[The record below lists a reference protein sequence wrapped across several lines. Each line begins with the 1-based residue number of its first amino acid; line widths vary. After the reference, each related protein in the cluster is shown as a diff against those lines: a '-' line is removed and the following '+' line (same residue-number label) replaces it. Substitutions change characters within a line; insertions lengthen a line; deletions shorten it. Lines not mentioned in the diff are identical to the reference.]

1 MTKCRRVSLRL
12 CRHLRAGSLISA
24 VAVSTF
30 AVLSAS
36 TVLACGYHKPQ
47 VVARGLLNLTYPK
60 ALYVRTA
67 LWQAEDAGVLPPREP
82 RRMHDILVYHR
93 MVSQLAALNARVSMA
108 AGGDSA
114 KVSFVAVLIDT
125 MLWVRFAPV
134 ADGYAMRTHADG
146 PGGSDVVVVTHSKV
160 MAALASGRLNAGQA
174 ERYGLLRLYGSQNAQ
189 QAARDIL
196 LVATAHRSAQK
207 R

>member
-1 MTKCRRVSLRL
+1 MTKCRR
-12 CRHLRAGSLISA
+12 LRAVSPIIA

-30 AVLSAS
+30 AVLSAP
-36 TVLACGYHKPQ
+36 TVLGCGYHNPQ
-47 VVARGLLNLTYPK
+47 MVARGLLNLTYPK
-60 ALYVRTA
+60 ALYVSTA
-67 LWQAEDAGVLPPREP
+67 IWQAENVGVLPPRE
-82 RRMHDILVYHR
+82 RRRTRDLLAYHR
-93 MVSQLAALNARVSMA
+93 MVSRLAALNAQVSKA
-108 AGGDSA
+108 ADGDNA
-114 KVSFVAVLIDT
+114 KVSFAVVLIDT

-160 MAALASGRLNAGQA
+160 IAALASGRLNAGQA

-196 LVATAHRSAQK
+196 LVATAHRSALK